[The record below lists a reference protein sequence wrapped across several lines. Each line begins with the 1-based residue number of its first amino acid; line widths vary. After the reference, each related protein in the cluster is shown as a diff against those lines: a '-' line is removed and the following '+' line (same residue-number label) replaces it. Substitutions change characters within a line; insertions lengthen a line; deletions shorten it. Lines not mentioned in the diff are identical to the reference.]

1 MTVVASPAISARIGH
16 SVRPL
21 LWWHLLS
28 LDAPTLAVLWCAL
41 FSAAARVH
49 LPIEVLA
56 FLAIGVWA
64 LYVLDRILD
73 GLNPAPGNHLKERH
87 YFYARHRMRFVPLL
101 AAASTIGAVMLF
113 KNGTVLLPATRHD
126 FLALAAFLVIYYLLI
141 HAFRRQTRWF
151 PKEFAVGVFF
161 SSAIAVPTWV
171 RLAPQQK
178 SGMILPALAL
188 GVLCWF
194 NCIAITRWES
204 SGDAPPQTRSFWP
217 LSIGC
222 LAISFVGMAGH
233 LGPMIFSAIIASTL
247 ALLWLERNR
256 TRFSALS
263 LRIAADCALLTPLL
277 VLPLLRR

>member
-1 MTVVASPAISARIGH
+1 MAVVASPAISARIAY

-49 LPIEVLA
+49 LPSELLVL
-56 FLAIGVWA
+56 LAIGVWA
-64 LYVLDRILD
+64 IYVLDRILD
-73 GLNPAPGNHLKERH
+73 GFDPAPGEQLKERH

-101 AAASTIGAVMLF
+101 AAAGTIGAVMLF
-113 KNGTVLLPATRHD
+113 KNRSVLLPATRHD
-126 FLALAAFLVIYYLLI
+126 FLALAALLVIYYLLI
-141 HAFRRQTRWF
+141 HAFRRQARWV

-171 RLAPQQK
+171 RLAPQQR
-178 SGMILPALAL
+178 SDMILPVLAL

-194 NCIAITRWES
+194 NCIAITRWEA

-217 LSIGC
+217 LSVGC
-222 LAISFVGMAGH
+222 LAISLAGMAGH
-233 LGPMIFSAIIASTL
+233 LSPIIFLAIITSTV
-247 ALLWLERNR
+247 ALLWLEWNR
-256 TRFSALS
+256 TRFTALS
-263 LRIAADCALLTPLL
+263 LRIAADCALLTPLF